1 MSENGVWIDDELYA
15 TIKSV
20 MPVLCVD
27 MLIRDAD
34 GRVLLGK
41 RNNSPAKGEWWI
53 PGGRVLIWE
62 TLVSAVHRKALQE
75 LSVDVVIDSVVGT
88 YDNIFPGEVHTV
100 TVIHA
105 CHLDSSVLKTDDQHS
120 EYRWFTPAELLELEL
135 LPLLRVELA
144 DRHIT
149 VEERAITVAQDAK
162 SIRVD
167 RQAAWEWLEED
178 CDNVHHHGPAGDR
191 ARLHCRGC
199 QIELAHAVQEG
210 KAPWEA
216 M

>member
-100 TVIHA
+100 TVVYA
-105 CHLDSSVLKTDDQHS
+105 CRVDSGAIETDDQHS
-120 EYRWFTPAELLELEL
+120 ECKWFTPAKLNDLGLHPLILTELYDGG
-135 LPLLRVELA
+135 VF
-144 DRHIT
+144 
-149 VEERAITVAQDAK
+149 
-162 SIRVD
+162 
-167 RQAAWEWLEED
+167 
-178 CDNVHHHGPAGDR
+178 
-191 ARLHCRGC
+191 
-199 QIELAHAVQEG
+199 
-210 KAPWEA
+210 
-216 M
+216 